1 MCVCVHTQTDDP
13 DFANQ
18 RQVYQ
23 DIGEEMLLHAFEG
36 KVLASQQ
43 QAMSWNGTM
52 TP

>member
-1 MCVCVHTQTDDP
+1 MHTQTDDP